1 MTSEFDTHHDLSA
14 EINDAVA
21 FAIRGVCARHQ
32 VMAEAWTGMIN
43 FTTVD
48 GERGWMFINDDE
60 SLHLTQRAMILF
72 MHEYQTEVTRL
83 NIHGHL
89 QTLDDDDA

>member
-1 MTSEFDTHHDLSA
+1 MTAAFDTHNELSD
-14 EINDAVA
+14 ELNEAVA
-21 FAIRGVCARHQ
+21 FAISQVCARHQ
-32 VMAEAWTGMIN
+32 VMAEAWTGMLN

-48 GERGWMFINDDE
+48 GDRGWMFINDNE

-89 QTLDDDDA
+89 QSLEDDE